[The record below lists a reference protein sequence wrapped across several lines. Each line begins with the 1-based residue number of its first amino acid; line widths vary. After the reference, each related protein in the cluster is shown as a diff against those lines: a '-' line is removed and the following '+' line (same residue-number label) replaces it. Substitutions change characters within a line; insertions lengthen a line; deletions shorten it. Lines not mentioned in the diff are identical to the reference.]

1 MRKHNYKIYTHDNEV
16 IAVTSFARRPVRA
29 TAKCD
34 PRDTFDVEFG
44 KTLAIARCDVKVADK
59 RLAAAKKRLDRAN
72 EAMALAKR
80 ELDAANKYFNLAQ
93 EEHVDAY
100 KTVATLTNHS

>member
-1 MRKHNYKIYTHDNEV
+1 MRKYNYKSYTHDNEV
-16 IAVTSFARRPVRA
+16 IAVTSFARRPVRSV
-29 TAKCD
+29 AKCD

-44 KTLAIARCDVKVADK
+44 KALAIARCDVKVADK
-59 RLAAAKKRLDRAN
+59 RLTAAKKRLDKAN
-72 EAMALAKR
+72 EAMIAAKR

-100 KTVATLTNHS
+100 KTVARFMNHS

>member
-34 PRDTFDVEFG
+34 PRDTFDTNFG
-44 KTLAIARCDVKVADK
+44 KALAIARCDVKVADK

-72 EAMALAKR
+72 EAMILAKR

-100 KTVATLTNHS
+100 KAVATLTNHS

>member
-1 MRKHNYKIYTHDNEV
+1 MKKKNYKVYTHDNEV
-16 IAVTSFARRPVRA
+16 VAVTSFARRPVRA
-29 TAKCD
+29 VAKCD

-44 KTLAIARCDVKVADK
+44 KALAIARCDVKVADK
-59 RLAAAKKRLDRAN
+59 RLAAAKKRLDCAN

>member
-1 MRKHNYKIYTHDNEV
+1 MKKKNYKIYTHNNEV

-29 TAKCD
+29 VAKCD
-34 PRDTFDVEFG
+34 PRDTFNVEFG
-44 KTLAIARCDVKVADK
+44 KALAVARCDVKVADK

-72 EAMALAKR
+72 EAMIAAKH

-100 KTVATLTNHS
+100 KTVARFMNHS

>member
-1 MRKHNYKIYTHDNEV
+1 MKKKNYKVYTHDNEV
-16 IAVTSFARRPVRA
+16 VAVTSFARRPVRA
-29 TAKCD
+29 VAKCD

-44 KTLAIARCDVKVADK
+44 KALAIARCDVKVADK
-59 RLAAAKKRLDRAN
+59 RLAAAKKRLVKAH
-72 EAMALAKR
+72 EAMLIAKR
-80 ELDAANKYFNLAQ
+80 ELNAANKYFDLAQ

>member
-1 MRKHNYKIYTHDNEV
+1 MKKKNYKIYTHNNEV

-29 TAKCD
+29 VAKCD
-34 PRDTFDVEFG
+34 PRDTFNVEFG
-44 KTLAIARCDVKVADK
+44 KALAVARCDVKVADK
-59 RLAAAKKRLDRAN
+59 RLVAAKKRLDKAN
-72 EAMALAKR
+72 EAMIAAKR

-100 KTVATLTNHS
+100 KSVAILTNHS

>member
-16 IAVTSFARRPVRA
+16 IAVTSFARRPVRSI
-29 TAKCD
+29 AKCD

-44 KTLAIARCDVKVADK
+44 KALAIARCDVKVADK
-59 RLAAAKKRLDRAN
+59 RLAAAKKRLDKAN
-72 EAMALAKR
+72 EAMIAAKR

-100 KTVATLTNHS
+100 KTVARFMNHS

>member
-34 PRDTFDVEFG
+34 PRDTFDVDFG
-44 KTLAIARCDVKVADK
+44 KALAIARCDEKVAEKRRAAAAK
-59 RLAAAKKRLDRAN
+59 RLAKAN
-72 EAMALAKR
+72 EAMTAAKR
-80 ELDAANKYFNLAQ
+80 ELSAAKQYADLAQ
-93 EEHVDAY
+93 TEYDQAIE
-100 KTVATLTNHS
+100 TLRSLHFKA

>member
-34 PRDTFDVEFG
+34 PRDTFDADFG
-44 KTLAIARCDVKVADK
+44 KALAIARCDEKVADK

-72 EAMALAKR
+72 EAMILAKR
-80 ELDAANKYFNLAQ
+80 ELDAANKYFNLAH

>member
-34 PRDTFDVEFG
+34 PRDTFDVDFG
-44 KTLAIARCDVKVADK
+44 KALAIARCDVKVADK

-72 EAMALAKR
+72 EAMILAKR

-100 KTVATLTNHS
+100 KTIVTLTNHS

>member
-44 KTLAIARCDVKVADK
+44 KALAIARCDVKVADK
-59 RLAAAKKRLDRAN
+59 RLAAAKKRLDKAN
-72 EAMALAKR
+72 EAMIAAKR

-100 KTVATLTNHS
+100 KIVARFMNHS

>member
-1 MRKHNYKIYTHDNEV
+1 MKKKNYKVYTHGNEV
-16 IAVTSFARRPVRA
+16 VAVTSFARRPVRA
-29 TAKCD
+29 VAKCD

-44 KTLAIARCDVKVADK
+44 KALAIARCDVKVADK
-59 RLAAAKKRLDRAN
+59 RLAAAKKRLVKAH
-72 EAMALAKR
+72 EAMLIAKR

-100 KTVATLTNHS
+100 KSVATLTNHS

>member
-1 MRKHNYKIYTHDNEV
+1 MKKKNYKVYTHDNEV
-16 IAVTSFARRPVRA
+16 VAVTSFARRPVRA
-29 TAKCD
+29 VAKCD

-44 KTLAIARCDVKVADK
+44 KALAITRCDVKVADK